1 MTTVL
6 YKPECFV
13 ACDSKWTIEGNEIE
27 GVKEDKFILH
37 HSTKTNE
44 SYISFMC
51 GSHISIALHQ
61 ALYIELISIEEYFG
75 LTNRYL
81 DVFPMEYDVATF
93 KLTSGELKTKPHDYY
108 PENKKNGAFSL
119 GTGGYFAGAFY
130 YHSTKQSHKKRRK
143 SPPFY
148 LSEKCKISCA
158 LQFAYSQD
166 RHSGGR
172 VNKIEWSNGQ
182 CVGSSILPVDA
193 NYVDNY
199 RKILIHSIKEVHE
212 MYERNFEEQALA
224 SASKAHRTLKSQSSP
239 VSGTAKASTH
249 SGAQASQMTMSRVLE
264 QIKMFESL

>member
-37 HSTKTNE
+37 HSPNTNE
-44 SYISFMC
+44 MYISFMC
-51 GSHISIALHQ
+51 GSHIAIALNQ
-61 ALYIELISIEEYFG
+61 ALFIELINPEEYFG
-75 LTNRYL
+75 LSIRYL
-81 DVFPMEYDVATF
+81 DFFPMEYDVATF
-93 KLTSGELKTKPHDYY
+93 KLTNGELKTRPHEYY
-108 PENKKNGAFSL
+108 PENKINGAFSL
-119 GTGGYFAGAFY
+119 GTGGRFAGAFY

-143 SPPFY
+143 NPPFY

-172 VNKIEWSNGQ
+172 VNKIEWSDGQ

-193 NYVDNY
+193 DYIDNY
-199 RKILIHSIKEVHE
+199 RKILVHTIKEVHE
-212 MYERNFEEQALA
+212 MYEKNFEVQALA
-224 SASKAHRTLKSQSSP
+224 SASKAHPTLNSQPSP
-239 VSGTAKASTH
+239 VAGTAKASTR

-264 QIKMFESL
+264 QIKMFKSL